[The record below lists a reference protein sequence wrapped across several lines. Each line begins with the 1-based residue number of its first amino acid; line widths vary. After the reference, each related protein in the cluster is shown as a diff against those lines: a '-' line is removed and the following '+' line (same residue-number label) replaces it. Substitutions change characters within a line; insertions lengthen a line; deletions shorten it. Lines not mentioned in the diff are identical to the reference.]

1 VRAGFQETFR
11 TLFGGGRADL
21 RLMTEGDEDV
31 LDCGL
36 EIIAQPPGKRVGSI
50 SLMSGGEK
58 ALTAVAL
65 LFAIFRFRPSP
76 FCLLDEV
83 DAPLDELNVIRFNE
97 MLRTMASSTQFVM
110 ITHNRTSM
118 EAADMLYGITM
129 EEPGVSRTMSVVL
142 GGAAER
148 ARTVR
153 TLPALLAARHKGTAP
168 RPGLPAPRGGN
179 GSSARTD
186 APS

>member
-1 VRAGFQETFR
+1 
-11 TLFGGGRADL
+11 
-21 RLMTEGDEDV
+21 
-31 LDCGL
+31 
-36 EIIAQPPGKRVGSI
+36 
-50 SLMSGGEK
+50 
-58 ALTAVAL
+58 
-65 LFAIFRFRPSP
+65 
-76 FCLLDEV
+76 V

-97 MLRTMASSTQFVM
+97 MLRTMAASTQFVM

-129 EEPGVSRTMSVVL
+129 EEPGVPRTMSVVL

-168 RPGLPAPRGGN
+168 RPGLAAPRGGN